1 MGIDRL
7 VDLVEQA
14 RFNKIP
20 LHMAAFRNV
29 VQVNGIAVLGICRY
43 KYIYIYIYR
52 YRFVAE
58 LHIAWEELQVLHDK
72 CQICL
77 QVFAL
82 SL

>member
-1 MGIDRL
+1 MGVDRL

-29 VQVNGIAVLGICRY
+29 VQVNGIAVLGI
-43 KYIYIYIYR
+43 YIYIAKLYGLGR
-52 YRFVAE
+52 VAN
-58 LHIAWEELQVLHDK
+58 HYTHQK
-72 CQICL
+72 CL
-77 QVFAL
+77 QMFAL